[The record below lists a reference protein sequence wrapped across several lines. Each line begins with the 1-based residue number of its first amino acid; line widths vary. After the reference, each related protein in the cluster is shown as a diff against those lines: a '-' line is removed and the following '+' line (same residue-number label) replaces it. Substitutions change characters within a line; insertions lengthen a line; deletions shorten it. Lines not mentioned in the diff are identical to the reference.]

1 MAEDCDYLI
10 VGSGVIGLAIGISLL
25 EANQSL
31 KLKIYEKEKNLG
43 EHASG
48 RNSGVLHAGFYYSP
62 DSLKAKFCAEGNRE
76 LKTLCKANGLPIL
89 EIGKV
94 VVTSSIDELSRL
106 ESLYLRGLE
115 NKIDLE
121 LFPESK
127 LQEIEPAA
135 RTYGKFLWSPTT
147 AIADPKSI
155 IGFLAQ
161 RFQKLG
167 GQIVVGG
174 KVELKESNS
183 TIKAFSD
190 NKEIPAHNIVNAS
203 GVHADSL
210 AKSIGVGTE
219 FACLPF
225 KGVYRVAKKNDFS
238 PRTLIYP
245 VPHPINPFLGVH
257 VTLTLDGDIKIGPTA
272 MPLLGK
278 ERYSVTSKL
287 EFREILESAKS
298 MLSLITGKEYHLGEI
313 IKTEAPK
320 YLTNY
325 IVQDIARIV
334 PSMKDIRKWEKIDP
348 GIRAQLVNLETGT
361 LEQDFIVRKFLN
373 STHILNAVSPGW
385 TCALP
390 FGRWITQTIL
400 KDA

>member
-1 MAEDCDYLI
+1 MAEGCDYLI

-31 KLKIYEKEKNLG
+31 KVKIYEKEQKLG

-48 RNSGVLHAGFYYSP
+48 RNSGVIHAGFYYSP
-62 DSLKAKFCAEGNRE
+62 DSLKAKFCAEGNGE
-76 LKTLCKANGLPIL
+76 LKTICKTNGLPIL
-89 EIGKV
+89 ETGKV
-94 VVTSSIDELSRL
+94 VVTSTFDELSRL

-121 LFPESK
+121 LLQERK

-135 RTYGKFLWSPTT
+135 RTCGKFLWSPTT

-174 KVELKESNS
+174 KVELKVFNS
-183 TIKAFSD
+183 RIKAFSD
-190 NKEIPAHNIVNAS
+190 KKEIPAHNIVNAA

-210 AKSIGVGTE
+210 AKEIGVGTE
-219 FACLPF
+219 FTCLPF
-225 KGVYRVAKKNDFS
+225 KGVYRVSKRVESS

-245 VPHPINPFLGVH
+245 VPHPVNPFLGVH

-278 ERYSVTSKL
+278 ERYSITSKI
-287 EFREILESAKS
+287 EIGDIINSSKS
-298 MLSLITGKEYHLGEI
+298 MLSLIKGKEYDLGEI
-313 IKTEAPK
+313 IKSEAPK
-320 YLTNY
+320 TLTNY

-334 PSMKDIRKWEKIDP
+334 PSMRDVSKWKKIDP
-348 GIRAQLVNLETGT
+348 GIRAQLVNLDTGK

-373 STHILNAVSPGW
+373 SIHILNAVSPGW

-390 FGRWITQTIL
+390 FGRWIAQMVL
-400 KDA
+400 KDF